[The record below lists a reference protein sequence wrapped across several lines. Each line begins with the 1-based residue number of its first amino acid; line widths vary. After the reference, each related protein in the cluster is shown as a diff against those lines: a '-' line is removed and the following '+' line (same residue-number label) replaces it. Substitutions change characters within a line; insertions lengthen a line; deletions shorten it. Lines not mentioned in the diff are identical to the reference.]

1 MKIRI
6 LLTLFLVSV
15 LSLSAAPNLV
25 KVMPADGSKNVGI
38 AGSIVLMFDKDV
50 VAGDAVCTL
59 NGEKIVPTL
68 ISKVAKFEYAGLSYS
83 TDYLLEVP
91 AGAILDKSGDAFA
104 GTSVKFTTVQ
114 RPAVDPK
121 LFDFVVDPN
130 AAQTGAKVGKTIQSA
145 FKAIPE
151 KSAKRFYV
159 FIKNG
164 VYNERLTLPNTKQN
178 VTFIGESRDGVII
191 QNSGNPAVE
200 IYGKHIYFE
209 NLTFKATN
217 NPDVTLYN
225 IAIYAEGEQNIY
237 KNVRFLGHQDT
248 QRTGGDRHYMKD
260 CEIHGTIDFIYGSGN
275 VFYDECYIYLEKRN
289 KMMLESTTWDTA
301 CVIAAGSHNIT
312 EVWGHVFNHCTIDG
326 DPTNDNRY
334 SLGRPWHNCARAV
347 YINTVMKI
355 KPFAFGWTS
364 MGNPPTLYAEYGSV
378 DAQGNPIDL
387 SQRHNKYLYNDS
399 LYVCDFNPVLTAEE
413 AAQYTLRNVLSGSD
427 AWRPDEI
434 CASPASPVITS
445 QEAAAIAWEKVPYSI
460 CYIIRR
466 DGAFVDAVTE
476 TSYTLPE
483 YGNYSVQSVGEFG
496 FTSEPTMVNYSDPA
510 AIDRVDVSTFI
521 RVENDCLY
529 LDNALALAHFS
540 LYDMAGRLLVE
551 GDAKASR
558 SISLPGKGIYML
570 KLNEFS
576 GLSHVEKIINR

>member
-6 LLTLFLVSV
+6 LLTLFLASV

-38 AGSIVLMFDKDV
+38 AGSVVLMFDKDV

-59 NGEKIVPTL
+59 NGEKIVPTI

-91 AGAILDKSGDAFA
+91 SGAILDKSGDAFA

-114 RPAVDPK
+114 RPEVDPK

-130 AAQTGAKVGKTIQSA
+130 AAQTGSKVGKTIQSA

-164 VYNERLTLPNTKQN
+164 VYNERLTLPATKQN

-217 NPDVTLYN
+217 NPDVTQYN

-387 SQRHNKYLYNDS
+387 SQRHNKYLYTDS

-434 CASPASPVITS
+434 CASPSSPVITS

-510 AIDRVDVSTFI
+510 AIDKVDVSDFI

-529 LDNALALAHFS
+529 LDNALALANFS

>member
-6 LLTLFLVSV
+6 LLTLFLASV

-59 NGEKIVPTL
+59 NGEKIVPTI

-91 AGAILDKSGDAFA
+91 SGAILDKSGDAFP

-114 RPAVDPK
+114 RPDVDPK

-130 AAQTGAKVGKTIQSA
+130 AAQTGSKVGKTIQSA

-164 VYNERLTLPNTKQN
+164 VYNERLTLPATKQN

-209 NLTFKATN
+209 NLTFMATN
-217 NPDVTLYN
+217 NPDVTQYN

-347 YINTVMKI
+347 YLNTVMKI

-510 AIDRVDVSTFI
+510 AIERVDASAFI

-570 KLNEFS
+570 KFNEFS

>member
-1 MKIRI
+1 MKARI
-6 LLTLFLVSV
+6 LLTLFLVSAFT
-15 LSLSAAPNLV
+15 LSAAPNLV
-25 KVMPADGSKNVGI
+25 KVMPASGSENVGI
-38 AGSIVLMFDKDV
+38 AGSIVLMFDKEV
-50 VAGDAVCTL
+50 VAGEAVCSL

-68 ISKVAKFEYAGLSYS
+68 ISKVAKFEYAGLRYS

-104 GTSVKFTTVQ
+104 GTTVKFTTEA
-114 RPAVDPK
+114 RPEVTPK

-130 AAQTGAKVGKTIQSA
+130 VVQTGAKVGKTIQSA

-217 NPDVTLYN
+217 NPDVTQYN

-364 MGNPPTLYAEYGSV
+364 MGNPPTLYTEYGSV

-399 LYVCDFNPVLTAEE
+399 LYVCDFSPVLTAEE
-413 AAQYTLRNVLSGSD
+413 AAKYTLRNVLAGSD
-427 AWRPDEI
+427 AWHPDEI
-434 CASPASPVITS
+434 CATHTAPVVALD
-445 QEAAAIAWEKVPYSI
+445 AATLTWNAVPYTI
-460 CYIIRR
+460 CYVIRSQ
-466 DGAFVDAVTE
+466 GKFLDAT
-476 TSYTLPE
+476 TDCQYQLPAYGEYSVEAIGE
-483 YGNYSVQSVGEFG
+483 YGFS
-496 FTSEPTMVNYSDPA
+496 SEPTKVLYADPA
-510 AIDRVDVSTFI
+510 ALTQPSAAYTYKVDAGMLH
-521 RVENDCLY
+521 VES
-529 LDNALALAHFS
+529 F
-540 LYDMAGRLLVE
+540 
-551 GDAKASR
+551 
-558 SISLPGKGIYML
+558 LPNTSL
-570 KLNEFS
+570 KLFDMTGKCVLSQQMVGKTVFPINEQ
-576 GLSHVEKIINR
+576 GLLLMQLENAQGRWVEKIRLQ